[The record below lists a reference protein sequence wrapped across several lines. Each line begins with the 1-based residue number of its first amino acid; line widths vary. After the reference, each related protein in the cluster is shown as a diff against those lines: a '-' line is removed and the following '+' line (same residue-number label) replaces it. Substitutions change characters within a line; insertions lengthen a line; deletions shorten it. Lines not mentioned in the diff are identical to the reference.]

1 MKCLNLYAVFGTD
14 AKRGAL
20 EHFPV
25 FADASGAQYIHL
37 RGGYMLLSDAR
48 NARKDFIRTEP
59 AALGN

>member
-25 FADASGAQYIHL
+25 FADAGGAQYIQ
-37 RGGYMLLSDAR
+37 SAR
-48 NARKDFIRTEP
+48 LVASAK
-59 AALGN
+59 